1 MNLELWRCM
10 ADAGA
15 YYADLVS
22 KGYPADHAL
31 AYTRQYFP
39 EFTPVTVAP
48 SEALAP
54 VQAEAVPVAPSPVS
68 AAEVQPMMTADA
80 TVAMQ
85 PAPAVAVD
93 PTMAAVPQPMMAQP
107 MPTVPQPM
115 MGADPAMAA
124 VPMQPMM
131 GQPMPGMGAMLPTGT
146 TSAAASGPLSMAVL
160 ATIGLA
166 LVLALAAQFNGAWLA
181 GEAEEGT
188 HITSGLHS
196 ITFDCSGISDDAN
209 QSFCI
214 STYAYLTTPMGDAPP
229 ENSTD
234 MVHKGTQEGV
244 CERVEEL
251 AVTMATAFSGGD
263 QGVIDAAESAA
274 AEAKAECLLS
284 DEAGT
289 KGGTWLWLGT
299 VVALLSAVVMVLP
312 KVGVDALPSAVSSNA
327 RWASMFAG
335 VLMVLAVLVWRGAL
349 PDDPDSVMGASMGV
363 YLAVVAG
370 ILAILSG
377 VLDLVN
383 GRSGAA

>member
-1 MNLELWRCM
+1 M
-10 ADAGA
+10 ADAA
-15 YYADLVS
+15 SYYADLVS
-22 KGYPADHAL
+22 KGYPAEQAL

-39 EFTPVTVAP
+39 EFTPVPVAP
-48 SEALAP
+48 SEAPAP
-54 VQAEAVPVAPSPVS
+54 VQAEAVPVAPSPAP
-68 AAEVQPMMTADA
+68 AAEVQPVMTADA

-93 PTMAAVPQPMMAQP
+93 PTTAAVPQPMMAQP
-107 MPTVPQPM
+107 MPAVPQPM

-124 VPMQPMM
+124 MPMQPMM
-131 GQPMPGMGAMLPTGT
+131 GQPMPGMGAMLPTET
-146 TSAAASGPLSMAVL
+146 TSAAASGPLSMVVL

-188 HITSGLHS
+188 QISTGLHS
-196 ITFDCSGISDDAN
+196 ITFDCSGIADDAN

-263 QGVIDAAESAA
+263 QAVIDAAESAA

-299 VVALLSAVVMVLP
+299 VVALLSAVVIVLP
-312 KVGVDALPSAVSSNA
+312 KVGVDALPSAVSNNA
-327 RWASMFAG
+327 RWASMLAG
-335 VLMVLAVLVWRGAL
+335 VLMVLAVLLWRGAL

-370 ILAILSG
+370 IMAILSG